1 MGAFLGAH
9 RVQCNLGAPIMA
21 LSARQI
27 QTAKPKDKEYKLS
40 DERGLYLLVKPN
52 GARYWRMKYRFAG
65 KEKKLSIGVYP
76 DISLADAR
84 VKRDEARK
92 LLAEGNDP
100 AEQKKL
106 EKLAKK
112 ITVENTFKAIA
123 IEWHTHK
130 SSEWSKSYAESVLDA
145 LDKDIFPY
153 LAKRPI
159 AEILPLEMLE
169 ILRMIEKRGALEKMR
184 KVRQFCNQIFRY
196 AIATGRATVNPAA
209 ELTGT
214 LKAPKTQHFPHLTAQ
229 ELPELL
235 QKLSQYTGSPITRL
249 ATKLLLL
256 TGVRTIELR
265 AAHWSEFD
273 FDNALWLIPEERMK
287 MRRPHSVPLSK
298 QVIEILQ
305 ALHTYTGQY
314 QLVFPG
320 RCNINQPMSEA
331 SINMVLKRIGYDGK
345 ATGHGFRHTM
355 STILHEQGFNSAW
368 VETQLAHSDKNS
380 IRGTYNHAQYLEG
393 RREMMQWYADYIDS
407 LESQSKA
414 IPK

>member
-1 MGAFLGAH
+1 
-9 RVQCNLGAPIMA
+9 MA
-21 LSARQI
+21 LTARQI
-27 QTAKPKDKEYKLS
+27 QAAKPKDKEYKLA

-52 GARYWRMKYRFAG
+52 GARYWRMKYHFAG

-76 DISLADAR
+76 DVSLADAR
-84 VKRDEARK
+84 VKRDEAK
-92 LLAEGNDP
+92 NLLTKGSDP
-100 AEQKKL
+100 SEQKKL

-130 SSEWSKSYAESVLDA
+130 SSEWSESYAESVIDA

-214 LKAPKTQHFPHLTAQ
+214 LRAPKTQHFPHLTAQ

-235 QKLSQYTGSPITRL
+235 QKLSGYSGSPITRL

-298 QVIEILQ
+298 QVIEILKELH
-305 ALHTYTGQY
+305 ALTGQY

-355 STILHEQGFNSAW
+355 STILHEKGFNSAW
-368 VETQLAHSDKNS
+368 IEIQLAHKDKNS

-393 RREMMQWYADYIDS
+393 RSKMMQWYADYIDS
-407 LESQSKA
+407 LESQHNA
-414 IPK
+414 IPE

>member
-21 LSARQI
+21 LTARQI
-27 QTAKPKDKEYKLS
+27 QAAKPKDKEYKLA

-52 GARYWRMKYRFAG
+52 GARYWRMKYHFAG

-76 DISLADAR
+76 DVSLADAR
-84 VKRDEARK
+84 VKRDEAK
-92 LLAEGNDP
+92 NLLTKGSDP
-100 AEQKKL
+100 SEQKKL

-130 SSEWSKSYAESVLDA
+130 SSEWSESYAESVIDA

-214 LKAPKTQHFPHLTAQ
+214 LRAPKTQHFPHLTAQ

-235 QKLSQYTGSPITRL
+235 QKLSGYSGSPITRL

-298 QVIEILQ
+298 QVIEILKELH
-305 ALHTYTGQY
+305 ALTGQY

-355 STILHEQGFNSAW
+355 STILHEKGFNSAW
-368 VETQLAHSDKNS
+368 IEIQLAHKDKNS

-393 RREMMQWYADYIDS
+393 RSKMMQWYADYIDS
-407 LESQSKA
+407 LESQHNA
-414 IPK
+414 IPE

>member
-1 MGAFLGAH
+1 
-9 RVQCNLGAPIMA
+9 MA

-76 DISLADAR
+76 DVSLADAR

-130 SSEWSKSYAESVLDA
+130 SSEWSESYAESVLDA

-209 ELTGT
+209 ELTG
-214 LKAPKTQHFPHLTAQ
+214 
-229 ELPELL
+229 
-235 QKLSQYTGSPITRL
+235 
-249 ATKLLLL
+249 
-256 TGVRTIELR
+256 
-265 AAHWSEFD
+265 
-273 FDNALWLIPEERMK
+273 
-287 MRRPHSVPLSK
+287 
-298 QVIEILQ
+298 
-305 ALHTYTGQY
+305 
-314 QLVFPG
+314 
-320 RCNINQPMSEA
+320 
-331 SINMVLKRIGYDGK
+331 
-345 ATGHGFRHTM
+345 
-355 STILHEQGFNSAW
+355 
-368 VETQLAHSDKNS
+368 
-380 IRGTYNHAQYLEG
+380 
-393 RREMMQWYADYIDS
+393 
-407 LESQSKA
+407 
-414 IPK
+414 

>member
-1 MGAFLGAH
+1 
-9 RVQCNLGAPIMA
+9 MA

-76 DISLADAR
+76 DVSLADAR

-130 SSEWSKSYAESVLDA
+130 SSEWSESYAESVLDA

-214 LKAPKTQHFPHLTAQ
+214 LKAPKTKHFPHLTAQ
-229 ELPELL
+229 ELPEFL
-235 QKLSQYTGSPITRL
+235 QKLSEYTGSPITRL

-273 FDNALWLIPEERMK
+273 FDTALWLIPEERMK

-298 QVIEILQ
+298 QVLEILKE
-305 ALHTYTGQY
+305 LHAFTGQY

-368 VETQLAHSDKNS
+368 IEMQLAHKDKNS

-407 LESQSKA
+407 LRNGGNIVHRNFHRQNA
-414 IPK
+414 